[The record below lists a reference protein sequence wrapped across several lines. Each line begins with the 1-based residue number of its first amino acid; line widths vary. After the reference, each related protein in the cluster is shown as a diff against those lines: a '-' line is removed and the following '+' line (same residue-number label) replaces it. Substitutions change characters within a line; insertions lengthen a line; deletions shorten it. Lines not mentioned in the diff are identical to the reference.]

1 MSFYIV
7 KGDILEREV
16 DAIVVAIAPHLRL
29 DEGHLQSKIKKICG
43 KKLKYEMD
51 QLKNIN
57 ISECVIVNAYNLPCK
72 KIIFAASPN
81 EIDGQD
87 EQENLESTYINC
99 LDLAV
104 AFELESIEFCLLSAG
119 TYEMNKRKAIKTAV
133 NTITNYLKDTDINV
147 GLVIHEKDTFYN
159 YRSLFKGYEIKPG
172 TFADKEE
179 LEQMLNKRFMEQRR
193 IQWYQKR
200 TVEILENGPEAKKFK
215 EKLEL
220 FMTQKGLSKFDCY
233 NGAVSKTMFNSYL
246 KGSAPKK
253 YTAISIGINMGLN
266 TWEIDDLLETI
277 NESLD
282 ERIEVDQIIIN
293 GVLGHKL
300 LDDINRDL
308 VLKGKS
314 PLPTNKSAR

>member
-87 EQENLESTYINC
+87 EKENLENTYINC

-119 TYEMNKRKAIKTAV
+119 TYKMNKRKAIETAV

-159 YRSLFKGYEIKPG
+159 YRNLFKGYEIKPG

-200 TVEILENGPEAKKFK
+200 TVEILENGPEAKEFK
-215 EKLEL
+215 EKLEY
-220 FMTQKGLSKFDCY
+220 FMTLKGLSKFDCY
-233 NGAVSKTMFNSYL
+233 NGVVSNTMFNSYL
-246 KGSAPKK
+246 KGSVPKK
-253 YTAISIGINMGLN
+253 YTVIAIGINMGLDID
-266 TWEIDDLLETI
+266 EINSLLSTI
-277 NESLD
+277 NERLD
-282 ERIEVDQIIIN
+282 DFIDADQIIIN
-293 GVLGHKL
+293 GILSNKEI
-300 LDDINRDL
+300 DDINKDL
-308 VLKGKS
+308 VLNHKG
-314 PLPTNKSAR
+314 PLPVSKSEN